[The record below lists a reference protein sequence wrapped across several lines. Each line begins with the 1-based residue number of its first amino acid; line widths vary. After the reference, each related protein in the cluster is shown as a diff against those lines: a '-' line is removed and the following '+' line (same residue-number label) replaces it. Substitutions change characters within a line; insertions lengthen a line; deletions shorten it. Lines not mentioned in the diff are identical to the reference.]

1 VQVHGEDGIGVKV
14 GVDEAIIIIVL
25 GDYDT
30 LSRDK
35 LLF

>member
-1 VQVHGEDGIGVKV
+1 VQVHGEGGIEVEV
-14 GVDEAIIIIVL
+14 SVDEAIIIIVL
-25 GDYDT
+25 RDYDP